1 VKGGGSD
8 LGSVQGVAV
17 QEWEEGVAVQG
28 WEEVWVME
36 A

>member
-1 VKGGGSD
+1 